1 MNKPYILIADD
12 DSAILE
18 SYSAYLSEYF
28 EVDTADTI
36 AKAIAK
42 LTDNKY
48 LAAIIDMSFPH
59 QKEGGLIIVEHI
71 YEMKLLTRS
80 IVLTALEGK
89 GICNIQ
95 EAHKF
100 GIYKYIQKSGRKTR
114 NIILDT
120 LLEIKKI
127 DEI

>member
-1 MNKPYILIADD
+1 MSKPYILIADD

-18 SYSAYLSEYF
+18 SYSAYLSKDF
-28 EVDTADTI
+28 EVNAADTI
-36 AKAIAK
+36 AKAIAT

-48 LAAIIDMSFPH
+48 LAAIIDMSFPN
-59 QKEGGLIIVEHI
+59 QPDGGLIIVEHI
-71 YEMKLLTRS
+71 YDMRLVTRS
-80 IVLTALEGK
+80 IILTAHG
-89 GICNIQ
+89 GVANIQ
-95 EAHKF
+95 KSHQY
-100 GIYKYIQKSGRKTR
+100 GIYKYIPKAGRKTR